1 MTIHKVNLNA
11 IMVDQLRNKAD
22 TLHEIGKGGGDNS
35 LIVGRDDQ
43 KSTTFVR
50 WVHRN
55 CPDAA
60 IEVEFADDNEGIV
73 VRVPMG
79 CDVHVEKFTTV

>member
-1 MTIHKVNLNA
+1 MAIHLVNLNA
-11 IMVDQLRNKAD
+11 IMVDHLRNKAD
-22 TLHEIGKGGGDNS
+22 TLYEIGKGGGDNS

-43 KSTTFVR
+43 KSTTFAR

-60 IEVEFADDNEGIV
+60 IEIEFADDNEGIV